1 MSDQVAFF
9 MPITKKEMQADGS
22 VIVTGYAST
31 PTKDLDG
38 EIISLDAV
46 KSALPAYMEWRNIRA
61 MHQPEAVGVTKE
73 ANVDDVGLFI
83 RGKII
88 DPGAVLLVKEE
99 VYKGFSIGGRKL
111 AKTGDTI
118 TDLELIEISLVDRP
132 ANPDCR
138 FAVAKGAK
146 VINPK
151 RIDLIKAVDAKPRVD
166 PAKAP
171 IELDREDIGLFG
183 KLLLKLSGAGS
194 AASFDKRG
202 ATSVDAGK
210 TAEVIRPAATE
221 QPDPS
226 SAGQEGEGVD
236 KREVSDKERA
246 DLADKGHAMPDGSF
260 PIKTKDDLENAVTAH
275 GRAKD
280 PASVKRHIV
289 RQAKRLGA
297 TDSLPE
303 DWPSS
308 TKGKDAAKIAKGR
321 ADFYT
326 VSNLISLLGQ
336 LEWAE
341 ECCEGDGCSFAVCSP
356 YPYGSN
362 GSTSIDPGKDFTDK
376 FGAVLVQFGDLVAEL
391 LGKVLAEMKA
401 EEASEALAAMAKAYG
416 AARDGFQKQSGTA
429 LAVTD
434 GVVVENVMTQ
444 LAVIAKRAGGESRP
458 APADDVFAK
467 LKQIGRAA

>member
-1 MSDQVAFF
+1 M
-9 MPITKKEMQADGS
+9 
-22 VIVTGYAST
+22 
-31 PTKDLDG
+31 
-38 EIISLDAV
+38 
-46 KSALPAYMEWRNIRA
+46 
-61 MHQPEAVGVTKE
+61 
-73 ANVDDVGLFI
+73 
-83 RGKII
+83 
-88 DPGAVLLVKEE
+88 
-99 VYKGFSIGGRKL
+99 
-111 AKTGDTI
+111 
-118 TDLELIEISLVDRP
+118 
-132 ANPDCR
+132 
-138 FAVAKGAK
+138 
-146 VINPK
+146 
-151 RIDLIKAVDAKPRVD
+151 
-166 PAKAP
+166 
-171 IELDREDIGLFG
+171 
-183 KLLLKLSGAGS
+183 
-194 AASFDKRG
+194 
-202 ATSVDAGK
+202 
-210 TAEVIRPAATE
+210 IRPAATE

-416 AARDGFQKQSGTA
+416 AARDGFQKQSGAA